1 MVSNSVKQNQKEVVA
16 ALKRLHAQHSD
27 DPEYKKLRKD
37 LPKEWP
43 I

>member
-1 MVSNSVKQNQKEVVA
+1 MVSNSLKLTEEEVVA
-16 ALKRLHAQHSD
+16 ALKRLRLEHGNDADYQA
-27 DPEYKKLRKD
+27 LRNA

>member
-1 MVSNSVKQNQKEVVA
+1 MVSNSVKQSQQEVVA
-16 ALKRLHAQHSD
+16 ALKRLRAQHSD
-27 DPEYKKLRKD
+27 DAEYKKLRKD

>member
-1 MVSNSVKQNQKEVVA
+1 MVSNSLKLTEEEVVA
-16 ALKRLHAQHSD
+16 ALKRLRREHGRDADYQA
-27 DPEYKKLRKD
+27 LRKD